1 MREKEGGGRQRVEG
15 SERESRCP
23 RKAEDRGK

>member
-1 MREKEGGGRQRVEG
+1 MREKEGGGRQRAEG

-23 RKAEDRGK
+23 RMVEDRGK